1 MKLVFNT
8 IHITKVTQSFFT
20 DFTNRPVSTLRGST
34 PYLSCDNKEWSAR
47 WRVCFTAS
55 KTVYMYMVITNRIT
69 GVEYPD
75 LHLNGTKITKV
86 L

>member
-1 MKLVFNT
+1 MNLIDLLISK
-8 IHITKVTQSFFT
+8 FF
-20 DFTNRPVSTLRGST
+20 
-34 PYLSCDNKEWSAR
+34 EWSAR
-47 WRVCFTAS
+47 WRVCFNAS